1 MAPAWPE
8 PLTTPVSE
16 GAALLW
22 MASSWTNFIKHI
34 GSPQCAIE
42 RSNGSVK
49 WRGFQ
54 HEPQLLVCCCA
65 VVRLISLPSS
75 LMHTR
80 GLQFPNPVCWALTSL
95 RRSGIEV
102 WGQLW
107 WARCCLT
114 HKARHNRPF
123 LQEKKSAKINLH
135 RCPQLQTC
143 HWILPFLCFKT
154 SLYICS
160 EDLSRIPPCVPRTAS
175 TCCSLCVPMESRCL
189 LVTFATS
196 LVFGREKKRNRFSHP
211 CRGSWGLGHNCWRVT
226 WACRE
231 YVHGKLSRANF
242 PFLFCP
248 CACAIQLLI
257 QFHKMGTDRKVEKNK
272 PDMGMCC
279 ENNYRKLSS

>member
-54 HEPQLLVCCCA
+54 QEPQLLVCCCA

-80 GLQFPNPVCWALTSL
+80 GLQFPNPVCRALTSL

-102 WGQLW
+102 RGQLW

-123 LQEKKSAKINLH
+123 LQEKKKYKNKFAQMSSTTDLSLNFTLPVFQNITVHLLWGLVPH
-135 RCPQLQTC
+135 PTMRPQNCQHLLLPLCAYGKQVPTC
-143 HWILPFLCFKT
+143 HLCHQLGLWQGKKKEQVLTSLQRQLRFGTQLLKSDMSMQGICAWKAFQGKFSIPFL
-154 SLYICS
+154 
-160 EDLSRIPPCVPRTAS
+160 
-175 TCCSLCVPMESRCL
+175 SLCMRHS
-189 LVTFATS
+189 TFNS
-196 LVFGREKKRNRFSHP
+196 IPQDGNR
-211 CRGSWGLGHNCWRVT
+211 
-226 WACRE
+226 
-231 YVHGKLSRANF
+231 
-242 PFLFCP
+242 
-248 CACAIQLLI
+248 
-257 QFHKMGTDRKVEKNK
+257 
-272 PDMGMCC
+272 
-279 ENNYRKLSS
+279 

>member
-1 MAPAWPE
+1 
-8 PLTTPVSE
+8 
-16 GAALLW
+16 

-80 GLQFPNPVCWALTSL
+80 GLPFPNPVCRALTSL

-123 LQEKKSAKINLH
+123 LQEKKKYKNKFAQMSSTTDLSLNFTLPVFQNITVHLLWGLVPH
-135 RCPQLQTC
+135 PTMRPQNCQHLLLPLCAYGKQVPTC
-143 HWILPFLCFKT
+143 HLCHQ
-154 SLYICS
+154 LG
-160 EDLSRIPPCVPRTAS
+160 LWQ
-175 TCCSLCVPMESRCL
+175 
-189 LVTFATS
+189 
-196 LVFGREKKRNRFSHP
+196 GKKRNRFSHP

-257 QFHKMGTDRKVEKNK
+257 QFHEIGTDRKVEKNK